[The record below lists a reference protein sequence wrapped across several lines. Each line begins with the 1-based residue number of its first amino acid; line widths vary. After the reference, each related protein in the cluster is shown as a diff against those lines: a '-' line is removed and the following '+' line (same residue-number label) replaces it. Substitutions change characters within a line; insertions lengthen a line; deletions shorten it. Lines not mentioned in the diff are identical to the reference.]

1 MDANAITRPSESGTD
16 ALIYTRASMDRHYL
30 MRSTSDQETDCRSW
44 CEQQGWRV
52 ARVITDANRS
62 ASQWRT
68 REREGFE
75 EALQLIASKQYAAFV
90 TWEPSRAGR
99 ELAAYIQLRA
109 ACQAA
114 GVLYL
119 TKGRV
124 YDFARS
130 DDAFMMGLEFLTAEK
145 DAAVIR
151 ERQLRTVRLNAQKGR
166 PHGRLPYGYRR
177 VYDENT
183 GALLRQ
189 EVDPEKAAVI
199 TTAVDEILH
208 GVPVNRII
216 TRLNRE
222 DIPTPMKPLSD
233 KTRGWMNA
241 TLVQIIRSPTI
252 AGLRKYQG
260 EVIGEADWP
269 AIIPVEK
276 WEKVNRVLA
285 DRARRTR
292 YVEKDNHSHPKW
304 LLSFIARCGF
314 CGRFLARVHNVVPR
328 KNGRPRN
335 NYVCQ
340 HIGCRRISID
350 VERTD
355 TYVLE
360 ALLGW
365 LSTPESLT
373 VLAGPDD
380 DWNDRVREAEER
392 LAALRYRLDEAAE
405 QYAEGAISLAM
416 LSNVE
421 QRLNPQIEQA
431 AREAVPPVADAA
443 VLDLISA
450 DDVRAAWERLDL
462 LEQRRLIKMLLE
474 IRIEKSQLMGGIF
487 DYGRIKI
494 APRFV
499 APETY
504 NWRRAA

>member
-1 MDANAITRPSESGTD
+1 MDTNALTRPSESDTD

-30 MRSTSDQETDCRSW
+30 MRSTDDQETDCRAW
-44 CEQQGWRV
+44 CEQQDWKVG
-52 ARVITDANRS
+52 RVITDANRS

-75 EALQLIASKQYAAFV
+75 EALKLIASKRYTAFV

-130 DDAFMMGLEFLTAEK
+130 DDTFMMGLEFLTAEK

-177 VYDENT
+177 VYDEHT
-183 GALLRQ
+183 GVLIRQ
-189 EVDPEKAAVI
+189 EIDPEKAAI
-199 TTAVDEILH
+199 IKTAVDEILR
-208 GVPVNRII
+208 GIPVNRII

-222 DIPTPMKPLSD
+222 GVPTPMKPYSEH
-233 KTRGWMNA
+233 TRGWMNA
-241 TLVQIIRSPTI
+241 TLTQVIKSPTI

-260 EVIGEADWP
+260 KIIGEADWP
-269 AIIPVEK
+269 AILPVDK

-292 YVEKDNHSHPKW
+292 YVDEDNHSYPRW
-304 LLSFIARCGF
+304 LLSHVAKCDY
-314 CGRFLARVHNVVPR
+314 CGRPLVRVRNVIPR
-328 KNGRPRN
+328 KNGKPRN
-335 NYVCQ
+335 NYICPMT
-340 HIGCRRISID
+340 GCRRISID

-355 TYVLE
+355 AYIVGT
-360 ALLGW
+360 LLGW
-365 LSTPESLT
+365 LSTPESLA
-373 VLAGPDD
+373 VLASPED
-380 DWNDRVREAEER
+380 DWNERAKEAEER
-392 LAALRYRLDEAAE
+392 LDALRCRLDEAAE
-405 QYAEGAISLAM
+405 QYTEGKISLAM
-416 LSNVE
+416 LSNIE
-421 QRLNPQIEQA
+421 QRLNPQIEQTVK
-431 AREAVPPVADAA
+431 ETVPPIADIA
-443 VLDLISA
+443 VLDLLGA
-450 DDVRAAWERLDL
+450 DDLHTAWGRLEL
-462 LEQRRLIKMLLE
+462 LEQRRLIKMLLD
-474 IRIEKSQLMGGIF
+474 IRIEKARPTGGIF
-487 DYGRIKI
+487 DVGRIKV

-499 APETY
+499 IPETY
-504 NWRRAA
+504 QWKRAA